1 VQHNEDSKRLLEW
14 SVRLKT
20 RLMLKVFALNSVL
33 RFYNDLTDSEMQAIC
48 DRVNNRAA

>member
-1 VQHNEDSKRLLEW
+1 VQPDEDRERLIKW

-33 RFYNDLTDSEMQAIC
+33 RFYDDLTDSEMQAIC
-48 DRVNNRAA
+48 DRVNNRDA